1 MSDRVDVEPLTE
13 EVLTKEVLSRS
24 PTECESG
31 TGWGVKRGR
40 HPDNRFY
47 ESSGGKLKQE
57 TVNGMLYTK
66 IIFHEAE
73 QDNLLFQLD

>member
-1 MSDRVDVEPLTE
+1 MLSSTE
-13 EVLTKEVLSRS
+13 EVLNEEVLSLS

-31 TGWGVKRGR
+31 TGRGVKRGR
-40 HPDNRFY
+40 PDNRFY